1 MSDTLSLA
9 DTLAAATDVLAREV
23 DGEIVILSL
32 DRASYFGLN
41 KSGAYVWQAIVDKQP
56 LREAATA
63 LGRTYGIPPAQA
75 DNDVLDVARQLI
87 EAGLVVRAGD
97 AASV

>member
-1 MSDTLSLA
+1 MSDPLSLT

-41 KSGAYVWQAIVDKQP
+41 KSGAYVWQAIVERQP
-56 LREAATA
+56 LREAAMA
-63 LGRTYGIPPAQA
+63 LGRAYGIASSQA
-75 DNDVLDVARQLI
+75 DHDVLDVARQLL
-87 EAGLVVRAGD
+87 EAGLVVRASD

>member
-1 MSDTLSLA
+1 MSDSLSLS
-9 DTLAAATDVLAREV
+9 DTLAAATDVLAREI

-41 KSGAYVWQAIVDKQP
+41 KSGAYVWQAIVERQP

-63 LGRTYGIPPAQA
+63 LGRTYGIAPAQA
-75 DNDVLDVARQLI
+75 DNDVLDVARQLL